1 MRKFLGIA
9 IALAGV
15 VAASE
20 ASAHAFLERA
30 SPPVGSVVSRAPA
43 EVRLW
48 FSERIEARFSRARL
62 ITSDGAAIASSWA
75 VVNGNELVLRVP
87 RLRPGTYR
95 VTWSVLSVDTH
106 KTEGAFTFEVRP

>member
-1 MRKFLGIA
+1 MGRFLGIA

-20 ASAHAFLERA
+20 ASAHATLERA
-30 SPPVGSVVSRAPA
+30 RPAVGSVTQAPA
-43 EVRLW
+43 EIRLW

-62 ITSDGAAIASSWA
+62 ITRDGAAIAAPSA

-95 VTWSVLSVDTH
+95 VMWSVLSVDTH
-106 KTEGAFTFEVRP
+106 KTEGAFSFEVRP